1 MSKSPGS
8 DNLAQDDDFLDDGNE
23 WTDSAS
29 DNALATEEAKPPA
42 RSGPKWQAIE
52 VYWERKRLRDALQDY
67 LTEED

>member
-8 DNLAQDDDFLDDGNE
+8 DNLAQDDDFIDDGNE
-23 WTDSAS
+23 WTEPAADG
-29 DNALATEEAKPPA
+29 ALAPEEAKPLA

-52 VYWERKRLRDALQDY
+52 EYWERKRLRDALQDY